1 MAVARAKAGV
11 PRSCEGSVYH
21 IHLAVGHDPAREMTI
36 SFASTWS
43 NNESVAPIGGVRL
56 GLAPDQLDRF
66 VPEQEYPLQYNTTI
80 HHEHHPTQE
89 YVSPFQH
96 HITLGGLK
104 PSTKYHYVAVVG
116 DREAGIEK
124 LAATS
129 FGDSHSRSSMEEREA
144 MMHGENNNDEDGTL
158 RLRRRLSPPAYDG
171 SDKPCT
177 DGHKV
182 RSFTTAPESSESP
195 VSFAIVGD
203 LGQFGHSQEILDH
216 MRKTRNKVDA
226 VMLVGDIAYANGYH
240 DQWDTFFDFL
250 DDFSIFDEVP
260 LQVATGNHG
269 KAVVAY
275 HSNLRSDPLSHLLFE
290 ILCRHRK
297 ARKWNFDIP
306 SIRNQIPNA
315 TSSTSRARCL

>member
-1 MAVARAKAGV
+1 MKVSVLLLKIASTSFMMAVARAKAGV

-21 IHLAVGHDPAREMTI
+21 IHLAVGHDPAREMTV

-43 NNESVAPIGGVRL
+43 NNETVAPIGGVHL

-80 HHEHHPTQE
+80 HHEHHPNQE
-89 YVSPFQH
+89 YISPFQH

-104 PSTKYHYVAVVG
+104 PSTRYYYVAVVG

-129 FGDSHSRSSMEEREA
+129 FGDSHHKYNRSSTEEREGIIHA
-144 MMHGENNNDEDGTL
+144 ENNNDEDGAL
-158 RLRRRLSPPAYDG
+158 RLRRRLAPPPYDG

-177 DGHKV
+177 DSHKV
-182 RSFTTAPESSESP
+182 RSFITAPESSESP

-203 LGQFGHSQEILDH
+203 LGQFEHSQEILDH
-216 MRKTRNKVDA
+216 IRKTRQNVDA
-226 VMLVGDIAYANGYH
+226 VMLVGDIAYANGNH

-269 KAVVAY
+269 KVVAF
-275 HSNLRSDPLSHLLFE
+275 HSNLR
-290 ILCRHRK
+290 IR
-297 ARKWNFDIP
+297 P
-306 SIRNQIPNA
+306 SF
-315 TSSTSRARCL
+315 SSAL